1 MTKSTAKPKVRARR
15 AWQYIACPKCDQR
28 PSIVEHRHICTR
40 CIHDRKWHV
49 PKFQP
54 LAVLP
59 ADPASIEAME
69 LQIATAL
76 QKNDDV
82 WKNAPVEG
90 YLPDARAALAAIG
103 IK

>member
-1 MTKSTAKPKVRARR
+1 
-15 AWQYIACPKCDQR
+15 
-28 PSIVEHRHICTR
+28 
-40 CIHDRKWHV
+40 
-49 PKFQP
+49 
-54 LAVLP
+54 
-59 ADPASIEAME
+59 ME

-90 YLPDARAALAAIG
+90 YLPDARAALAAVG

>member
-1 MTKSTAKPKVRARR
+1 MTQSTAKPKVRARKVWLV
-15 AWQYIACPKCDQR
+15 AGCENEPLFTVSPKREWPHED
-28 PSIVEHRHICTR
+28 VE
-40 CIHDRKWHV
+40 KY
-49 PKFQP
+49 
-54 LAVLP
+54 LLP
-59 ADPASIEAME
+59 ADPASIKAME

-90 YLPDARAALAAIG
+90 YLPDARAALAAVG

>member
-15 AWQYIACPKCDQR
+15 MYVTVNHIGATPIPINIL
-28 PSIVEHRHICTR
+28 SIPV
-40 CIHDRKWHV
+40 
-49 PKFQP
+49 
-54 LAVLP
+54 AVLP

-90 YLPDARAALAAIG
+90 YLPDARAALAAVG